1 MNIEDML
8 DLVRQNATL
17 KDRIDS
23 TVAIQNDVKEKLRNG
38 LKELGEVDDRG
49 HVVVEINDDV
59 TGIKR
64 VLNQRKVS
72 KSLDMDIAENILK
85 EKGLHERCVTMIP
98 VLDEEAIMAA
108 YYEGLVT
115 EEDIDKMF
123 PAKITWALVM
133 SKS

>member
-1 MNIEDML
+1 MNVTEMIE
-8 DLVRQNATL
+8 LVRQNVTL

-23 TVAIQNDVKEKLRNG
+23 TVAIQNDIKERLRDG

-49 HVVVEINDDV
+49 HLVVEVNDEL
-59 TGIKR
+59 TGIKK
-64 VLNQRKVS
+64 VVNQRKVS
-72 KSLDMDIAENILK
+72 KSLDMSVAEEVLK
-85 EKGLHERCVTMIP
+85 EKGLHDRCVMMVP

-115 EEDIDKMF
+115 EEDIDRMF
-123 PAKITWALVM
+123 PAKVSWALVM

>member
-1 MNIEDML
+1 MNVEDML

-23 TVAIQNDVKEKLRNG
+23 AAAIQNEIKNKLRDG
-38 LKELGEVDDRG
+38 LKEIGEVDDRG

-72 KSLDMDIAENILK
+72 KSLDMDIAEDILK
-85 EKGLHERCVTMIP
+85 EKGLHERCVTLIP

-123 PAKITWALVM
+123 PAKVTWALVM

>member
-1 MNIEDML
+1 MQMNIEEMV

-23 TVAIQNDVKEKLRNG
+23 TLSIQNEIKNKLREG
-38 LKELGEVDDRG
+38 LKELGKADDNG
-49 HVVVEINDDV
+49 HIVVEVNDDT
-59 TGIKR
+59 TGIKK
-64 VLNQRKVS
+64 VIHQRKVS
-72 KSLDMDIAENILK
+72 KSLDMNVAEEVLK
-85 EKGLHERCVTMIP
+85 EKGLHDRCVMMVP

-123 PAKITWALVM
+123 PAKVIWALVL
-133 SKS
+133 K

>member
-1 MNIEDML
+1 MNIEEMV

-23 TVAIQNDVKEKLRNG
+23 TVAIQNEVKEKLREG
-38 LKELGEVDDRG
+38 LKELGEDDDRG
-49 HVVVEINDDV
+49 HVVVEVNDDL
-59 TGIKR
+59 TGIKK
-64 VLNQRKVS
+64 VINQRKVS
-72 KSLDMDIAENILK
+72 KSLDMDVAEEILK
-85 EKGLHERCVTMIP
+85 EKGLHDRCVMMVP

-123 PAKITWALVM
+123 PAKVTWALVL
-133 SKS
+133 K

>member
-1 MNIEDML
+1 MNVTDMIE
-8 DLVRQNATL
+8 LVRQNVTL

-23 TVAIQNDVKEKLRNG
+23 TVAIQNDIKERLRDG

-49 HVVVEINDDV
+49 HLVVEVNDEL
-59 TGIKR
+59 TGIKK
-64 VLNQRKVS
+64 VVNQRKVS
-72 KSLDMDIAENILK
+72 KSLDMSVAEEVLK
-85 EKGLHERCVTMIP
+85 EKGLHDRCVMMVP

-123 PAKITWALVM
+123 PAKVSWALVM

>member
-1 MNIEDML
+1 MNVEDMV

-49 HVVVEINDDV
+49 HVVVEINDDM

-72 KSLDMDIAENILK
+72 KSLDMDIAEDILK

>member
-1 MNIEDML
+1 MNIEEMV

-23 TVAIQNDVKEKLRNG
+23 TLSIQNEIKTKLRDG
-38 LKELGEVDDRG
+38 VKELGEEDDRG
-49 HVVVEINDDV
+49 HIVVEINDDI
-59 TGIKR
+59 TGISK
-64 VLNQRKVS
+64 VVNQRKVS
-72 KSLDMDIAENILK
+72 KSLDMSVAEEILK
-85 EKGLHERCVTMIP
+85 EKGLHERCVMMVP

-123 PAKITWALVM
+123 PAKVSWALVM

>member
-1 MNIEDML
+1 MNIEDMI
-8 DLVRQNATL
+8 DLVRQNVTL

-49 HVVVEINDDV
+49 HVVVEINDDI

-72 KSLDMDIAENILK
+72 KSLDMGIAEDILK

>member
-1 MNIEDML
+1 MNVTDMIE
-8 DLVRQNATL
+8 LVRQNVTL

-23 TVAIQNDVKEKLRNG
+23 TVAIQNDIKEKLRDG

-49 HVVVEINDDV
+49 HLVVEVNDDL
-59 TGIKR
+59 TGIKK
-64 VLNQRKVS
+64 VVNQRKVS
-72 KSLDMDIAENILK
+72 KSLDMSVAEEVLK
-85 EKGLHERCVTMIP
+85 EKGLHDRCVMMVP

-115 EEDIDKMF
+115 EEDIDRMF
-123 PAKITWALVM
+123 PAKVSWALVM

>member
-1 MNIEDML
+1 MNLEDMI
-8 DLVRQNATL
+8 DLVRQNITL

-23 TVAIQNDVKEKLRNG
+23 TVAIQNDIKEKLRDG
-38 LKELGEVDDRG
+38 LKQLGEVDDRG
-49 HVVVEINDDV
+49 HVVVEVNDDL
-59 TGIKR
+59 TGIKK
-64 VLNQRKVS
+64 VINQRKVS
-72 KSLDMDIAENILK
+72 KSLDMSVAEEILK

-115 EEDIDKMF
+115 EEDIDNMF
-123 PAKITWALVM
+123 PAKVTWALVM

>member
-1 MNIEDML
+1 MIE
-8 DLVRQNATL
+8 LVRQNVTL

-23 TVAIQNDVKEKLRNG
+23 TVAIQNDIKERLRDG

-49 HVVVEINDDV
+49 HLVVEVNDDL
-59 TGIKR
+59 TGIKK
-64 VLNQRKVS
+64 VVNQRKVS
-72 KSLDMDIAENILK
+72 KSLDMSVAEEVLK
-85 EKGLHERCVTMIP
+85 EKGLHDRCVMMVP

-115 EEDIDKMF
+115 EEDIDRMF
-123 PAKITWALVM
+123 PAKVSWALVM

>member
-1 MNIEDML
+1 MI

-49 HVVVEINDDV
+49 HVVVEINDDM

-72 KSLDMDIAENILK
+72 KSLDMDIAEDILK

>member
-72 KSLDMDIAENILK
+72 KSLDMDIAEDILK

>member
-1 MNIEDML
+1 MQMNIVEMV

-23 TVAIQNDVKEKLRNG
+23 ALSIQNEVKTKLREG
-38 LKELGEVDDRG
+38 LKELGEPDDNG
-49 HVVVEINDDV
+49 HIVVEVDDDV
-59 TGIKR
+59 TGIKK
-64 VLNQRKVS
+64 VIHQRKVS
-72 KSLDMDIAENILK
+72 KSLDMAIAEEILK
-85 EKGLHERCVTMIP
+85 EKGLHDSCVMMVP

-123 PAKITWALVM
+123 PAKVTWALIL
-133 SKS
+133 K

>member
-1 MNIEDML
+1 MNVEDMI

-49 HVVVEINDDV
+49 HVVVEINDDM

-72 KSLDMDIAENILK
+72 KSLDMDIAEDILK

>member
-1 MNIEDML
+1 MNIEEMV

-23 TVAIQNDVKEKLRNG
+23 TLSIQNEIKNKLREG
-38 LKELGEVDDRG
+38 LKEIGEADDRG
-49 HVVVEINDDV
+49 HVVVEVNDDL
-59 TGIKR
+59 TGIKQ
-64 VLNQRKVS
+64 VIHQRKVS
-72 KSLDMDIAENILK
+72 KSLDMEVAEEVLK
-85 EKGLHERCVTMIP
+85 EKGLHDRCVMMVP

-123 PAKITWALVM
+123 PAKVTWALVL
-133 SKS
+133 K

>member
-1 MNIEDML
+1 MNVADML

-23 TVAIQNDVKEKLRNG
+23 TVAIQNEVKEKLRDG

-49 HVVVEINDDV
+49 HVVVEVNDNL
-59 TGIKR
+59 TGIKK
-64 VLNQRKVS
+64 VINQRKVS
-72 KSLDMDIAENILK
+72 KSLDMDIAEEILK
-85 EKGLHERCVTMIP
+85 EKNLHDRCVMMVP

-123 PAKITWALVM
+123 PAKVTWALVM
-133 SKS
+133 SKN

>member
-1 MNIEDML
+1 MNIVEMV

-23 TVAIQNDVKEKLRNG
+23 ALSIQNEVKTKLREG
-38 LKELGEVDDRG
+38 LKELGEPDDNG
-49 HVVVEINDDV
+49 HIVVEVNDDV
-59 TGIKR
+59 TGIKK
-64 VLNQRKVS
+64 VVNQRKVS
-72 KSLDMDIAENILK
+72 KSLDMNVAEEVLK
-85 EKGLHERCVTMIP
+85 EKGLHDRCVMMVP

-123 PAKITWALVM
+123 PAKITWALVI
-133 SKS
+133 K

>member
-38 LKELGEVDDRG
+38 LKELGKVDDRG

-59 TGIKR
+59 TGIKK

>member
-1 MNIEDML
+1 MIE
-8 DLVRQNATL
+8 LVRQNVTL

-23 TVAIQNDVKEKLRNG
+23 TVAIQNDIKERLRDG

-49 HVVVEINDDV
+49 HLVVEVNDEL
-59 TGIKR
+59 TGIKK
-64 VLNQRKVS
+64 VVNQRKVS
-72 KSLDMDIAENILK
+72 KSLDMSVAEEVLK
-85 EKGLHERCVTMIP
+85 EKGLHDRCVMMVP

-123 PAKITWALVM
+123 PAKVSWALVM

>member
-1 MNIEDML
+1 MNVEDML

-23 TVAIQNDVKEKLRNG
+23 TVAIQNDIKEKLRDG

-49 HVVVEINDDV
+49 HVVVEINDDI

-72 KSLDMDIAENILK
+72 KSLDMGIAEDILK

>member
-1 MNIEDML
+1 MYMNIEEMV

-23 TVAIQNDVKEKLRNG
+23 TLSIQNEIKDKLRAG
-38 LKELGEVDDRG
+38 LKELGEPDDRG
-49 HVVVEINDDV
+49 HVVVEVNDDI
-59 TGIKR
+59 TGIKK
-64 VLNQRKVS
+64 VINQRKVS
-72 KSLDMDIAENILK
+72 KSLDMDVAEEVLK
-85 EKGLHERCVTMIP
+85 EKGLHDRCVMLVP

-123 PAKITWALVM
+123 PAKVTWALVL
-133 SKS
+133 K

>member
-1 MNIEDML
+1 MIE
-8 DLVRQNATL
+8 LVRQNVTL

-23 TVAIQNDVKEKLRNG
+23 TVAIQNDIKEKLRDG

-49 HVVVEINDDV
+49 HLVVEVNDDL
-59 TGIKR
+59 TGIKK
-64 VLNQRKVS
+64 VVNQRKVS
-72 KSLDMDIAENILK
+72 KSLDMSVAEEVLK
-85 EKGLHERCVTMIP
+85 EKGLHDRCVMMVP

-115 EEDIDKMF
+115 EEDIDRMF
-123 PAKITWALVM
+123 PAKVSWALVM

>member
-1 MNIEDML
+1 MNVEEMV

-23 TVAIQNDVKEKLRNG
+23 TLSIQNEIKDKLREG
-38 LKELGEVDDRG
+38 VKELGEADDRG
-49 HVVVEINDDV
+49 HVVVEVNDDL
-59 TGIKR
+59 TGIKK
-64 VLNQRKVS
+64 VINQRKVS
-72 KSLDMDIAENILK
+72 KSLDMGIAEEILK
-85 EKGLHERCVTMIP
+85 EKGLHDRCVMMVP

-123 PAKITWALVM
+123 PAKVTWALVM
-133 SKS
+133 K

>member
-1 MNIEDML
+1 MNLEDMI
-8 DLVRQNATL
+8 DLVRQNVTL

-23 TVAIQNDVKEKLRNG
+23 TVAIQNDIKEKLRDG
-38 LKELGEVDDRG
+38 LKQLGEIDDRG
-49 HVVVEINDDV
+49 HVVVEVNDDL
-59 TGIKR
+59 TGIKK
-64 VLNQRKVS
+64 VINQRKVS
-72 KSLDMDIAENILK
+72 KSLDMSVAEEILK

-115 EEDIDKMF
+115 EEDIDNMF
-123 PAKITWALVM
+123 PAKVTWALVM

>member
-1 MNIEDML
+1 MNVEDML

-23 TVAIQNDVKEKLRNG
+23 TVAIQNDIKEKLRDG

-49 HVVVEINDDV
+49 HVVVEINDDI

-72 KSLDMDIAENILK
+72 KSLDMDIAEDILK

>member
-1 MNIEDML
+1 MNVEDML

-23 TVAIQNDVKEKLRNG
+23 TVAIQNEVKEKLRDG

-49 HVVVEINDDV
+49 HVVVEVNDNL
-59 TGIKR
+59 TGIKK
-64 VLNQRKVS
+64 VINQRKVS
-72 KSLDMDIAENILK
+72 KSLDMDIAEEILK
-85 EKGLHERCVTMIP
+85 EKNLHDRCVMMVP

-123 PAKITWALVM
+123 PAKVTWALVM
-133 SKS
+133 SKN

>member
-1 MNIEDML
+1 MNVEDML

-23 TVAIQNDVKEKLRNG
+23 TIAIQNDIKEKLRDG

-49 HVVVEINDDV
+49 HVVVEINDDI

-72 KSLDMDIAENILK
+72 KSLDMDIAEDILK
-85 EKGLHERCVTMIP
+85 EKGLHERCVTLIP

>member
-1 MNIEDML
+1 MNVTEMIE
-8 DLVRQNATL
+8 LVRQNATL

-23 TVAIQNDVKEKLRNG
+23 TVAIQNDIKERLRDG

-49 HVVVEINDDV
+49 HVVVEINDDL
-59 TGIKR
+59 TGIKK
-64 VLNQRKVS
+64 VVNQRKVS
-72 KSLDMDIAENILK
+72 KSLDMSVAEEVLK
-85 EKGLHERCVTMIP
+85 EKGLHERCVMMVP

-123 PAKITWALVM
+123 PAKVSWALVM